1 MERAASGLARAN
13 LGIPVRTPVAGVY
26 ADSVQP
32 IIDAGLAKL
41 VKIDGSE
48 IVDGISFHRAPGHSI
63 DHAILLLRSD
73 DAETVFGGDT
83 LHHPVEI
90 YEPDLV
96 SMFCEFPTAARISR
110 RSMLEHLADSEAI
123 YFSSHFPF
131 TSVGQVT
138 QHEGAY
144 EWKFF
149 KSAFP
154 RTSVIDRR

>member
-1 MERAASGLARAN
+1 
-13 LGIPVRTPVAGVY
+13 
-26 ADSVQP
+26 
-32 IIDAGLAKL
+32 
-41 VKIDGSE
+41 
-48 IVDGISFHRAPGHSI
+48 
-63 DHAILLLRSD
+63 
-73 DAETVFGGDT
+73 
-83 LHHPVEI
+83 
-90 YEPDLV
+90 
-96 SMFCEFPTAARISR
+96 MFCEFPTAARISR

-154 RTSVIDRR
+154 RTSADDGLNSFVKHREAFLQD

>member
-26 ADSVQP
+26 ADSVQS

-73 DAETVFGGDT
+73 DAEAVFGGDT

-96 SMFCEFPTAARISR
+96 FDVLRISDCC
-110 RSMLEHLADSEAI
+110 A
-123 YFSSHFPF
+123 HFTTF
-131 TSVGQVT
+131 NA
-138 QHEGAY
+138 GA
-144 EWKFF
+144 
-149 KSAFP
+149 SC
-154 RTSVIDRR
+154 R